1 MRDILDTYIAKRW
14 KYWLQYSQFRCQQ
27 GGIASDAEDVLQEVV
42 LSLMTKNT
50 REYLLELQSRKTDN
64 GTNELDA
71 LLLRMV
77 DLNAT
82 SDTSRYRYKYKPSAK
97 DLNTDVSTIELI
109 DEEYDGIDE
118 SQILLDKIRQVRE
131 IFETLDISD
140 KARRIF
146 SYRFFED
153 EKFSEWEGKES
164 QQELYN
170 IYNDV
175 ENLIR
180 KTINGELLF

>member
-1 MRDILDTYIAKRW
+1 MRDKLDSYISKRW

-27 GGIASDAEDVLQEVV
+27 GGIPDEAEDVLQEVI
-42 LSLMTKNT
+42 LSLISKNK
-50 REYLLELQSRKTDN
+50 REYLLELQSRDTDN
-64 GTNELDA
+64 GTTELDA
-71 LLLRMV
+71 FVLRMV
-77 DLNAT
+77 HLNAT
-82 SDTSRYRYKYKPSAK
+82 SDTAPYRSKYKPSIK
-97 DLNTDVSTIELI
+97 DQNADVKLLEIEDAPEELGDST
-109 DEEYDGIDE
+109 
-118 SQILLDKIRQVRE
+118 QITLERIRQVRE
-131 IFETLDISD
+131 VFESLDISE

-153 EKFSEWEGKES
+153 EKFSEWEGQES

-175 ENLIR
+175 EDVIR